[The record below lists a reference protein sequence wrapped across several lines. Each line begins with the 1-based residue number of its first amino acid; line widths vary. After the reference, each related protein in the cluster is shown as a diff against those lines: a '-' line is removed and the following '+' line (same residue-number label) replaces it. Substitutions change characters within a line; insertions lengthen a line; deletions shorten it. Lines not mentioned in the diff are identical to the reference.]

1 VNFIKDLLHL
11 QNQFTYTISIMFY
24 TVIKSKKQYIDYC
37 NRLEVLGDKSRLSK
51 IEREEMELLQL
62 LIDKYDELKITGS
75 SVPPHETLKS
85 LMLERNMK
93 GIELA
98 ALLHVSTGLVSDMLA
113 GKKAISKSSIQVLSA
128 YFKVHPNVF
137 F

>member
-1 VNFIKDLLHL
+1 MLHL